1 MAQNPSHREEL
12 KLEKNHLDVIQGS
25 VPAVKVC
32 TFSSHNVWILHVLVR
47 WRPMSE
53 SYLLRETFLYPLHR
67 RDRQRTQL
75 RGTLTEIAVQVL
87 SSPRHVWEWDHVPAI
102 QIPRPLP

>member
-1 MAQNPSHREEL
+1 MLTAQSRLDRMAQKPRREDL
-12 KLEKNHLDVIQGS
+12 KLEKNHYDVTQGS
-25 VPAVKVC
+25 VSAAKVC

-47 WRPMSE
+47 WRPISG

-75 RGTLTEIAVQVL
+75 RGTLTEVSVHDL
-87 SSPRHVWEWDHVPAI
+87 
-102 QIPRPLP
+102 